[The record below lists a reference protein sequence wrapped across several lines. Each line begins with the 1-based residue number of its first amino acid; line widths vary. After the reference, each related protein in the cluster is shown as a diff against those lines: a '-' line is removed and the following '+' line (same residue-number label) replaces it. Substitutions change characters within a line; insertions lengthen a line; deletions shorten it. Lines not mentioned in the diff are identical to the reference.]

1 MSSNRAAVSSNVGSI
16 TKPNDPP
23 CASLELL
30 EEIRKSVRCSN
41 GYTAVHAATR
51 RYTTHDADDSGG
63 RQPPS
68 LSLSLSASLS
78 LSLSRAR
85 AIAPPGDDARAHPP
99 IISHHHHQSPS
110 SRARSARYFKR
121 GCFVPPRRRARQHI
135 HMRKQYARG
144 HDASTS
150 ISVVSRALSAPAS
163 TPIHHIIPCHI
174 PSHHRRPRPLSRR
187 RTRPITTTT
196 DARDP

>member
-51 RYTTHDADDSGG
+51 RYTTHDADDAGG
-63 RQPPS
+63 RQPP
-68 LSLSLSASLS
+68 S

-99 IISHHHHQSPS
+99 IISHHHHHHQSPS

-121 GCFVPPRRRARQHI
+121 GCFVYI

-163 TPIHHIIPCHI
+163 TPI
-174 PSHHRRPRPLSRR
+174 
-187 RTRPITTTT
+187 
-196 DARDP
+196 